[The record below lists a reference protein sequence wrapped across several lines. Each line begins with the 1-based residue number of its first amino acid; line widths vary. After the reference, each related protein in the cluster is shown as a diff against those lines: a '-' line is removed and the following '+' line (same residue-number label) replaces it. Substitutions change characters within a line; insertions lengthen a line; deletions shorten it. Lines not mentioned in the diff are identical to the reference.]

1 MKLDIDKK
9 TKFETRLKELLKDG
23 DAIANGL
30 SGIELGEFSQ
40 ENIQIH
46 KWCTSLVLL
55 LEGTLDNKSLL
66 IEDLKNASK
75 KAKRPKDENNICY
88 QPKRRSS
95 QDNHS
100 PGYCLRAESQRV
112 QGPNGR
118 P

>member
-30 SGIELGEFSQ
+30 SGIELGAFSQ

-75 KAKRPKDENNICY
+75 KAKRPNELFEKAFGVAKAVEEGCKAGDLDS
-88 QPKRRSS
+88 RFM
-95 QDNHS
+95 
-100 PGYCLRAESQRV
+100 
-112 QGPNGR
+112 
-118 P
+118 